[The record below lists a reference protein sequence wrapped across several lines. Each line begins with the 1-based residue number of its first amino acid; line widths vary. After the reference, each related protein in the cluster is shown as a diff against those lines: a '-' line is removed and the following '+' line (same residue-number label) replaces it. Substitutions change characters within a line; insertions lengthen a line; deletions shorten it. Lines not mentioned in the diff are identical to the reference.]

1 MNFVKGFEVGGSI
14 FLESQEV
21 TLVLTDGTVL
31 SKVRITTAAAKKI
44 GVTVEDENFERMFDL
59 KEVATIK

>member
-1 MNFVKGFEVGGSI
+1 MEFVKGFEVGGSI

-31 SKVRITTAAAKKI
+31 SDVRITTAAAKKI
-44 GVTVEDENFERMFDL
+44 GVTVGDEKFERMFDL
-59 KEVATIK
+59 KDVATIK